1 MSGDARKDV
10 CAAHDTLVAAVHEIR
25 SDVKEI
31 LRRLGKGDVTFAATG
46 VRMRVLELVV
56 YGACG
61 AVLLYVAG
69 RVLAAA
75 LGE

>member
-1 MSGDARKDV
+1 MSNDTRRDT
-10 CAAHDTLVAAVHEIR
+10 CAAHDTLTAAVREIR

-46 VRMRVLELVV
+46 VRMRVLELIV

-61 AVLLYVAG
+61 AALLYVAG

-75 LGE
+75 GGE

>member
-1 MSGDARKDV
+1 MPDDTRRGT
-10 CAAHDTLVAAVHEIR
+10 CAAHDTLSDTIREIR

-75 LGE
+75 MGD

>member
-1 MSGDARKDV
+1 MPDDTRRGT
-10 CAAHDTLVAAVHEIR
+10 CAAHDTLAATIREIR

-75 LGE
+75 MGE